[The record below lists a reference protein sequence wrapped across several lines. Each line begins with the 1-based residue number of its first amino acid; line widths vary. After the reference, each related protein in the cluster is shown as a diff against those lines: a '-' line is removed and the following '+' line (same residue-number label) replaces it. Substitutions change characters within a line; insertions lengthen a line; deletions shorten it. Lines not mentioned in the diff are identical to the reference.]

1 MLGERPARH
10 DERQREGTPVPDPSP
25 GPAASGTIPRLVQ
38 ACAGRFAERIAVE
51 DEGRVLSFAELGEE
65 AIRATRAFIA
75 AGVEP
80 GERVGIWAQNC
91 LEWVLAAIGLQS
103 AGAVLVPL
111 NTRFKGSEA
120 AYILNKSRA
129 RLVFTVEE
137 FVDTAYVAMLEAQ
150 ELPHL
155 ESIVTLK
162 GETPSTRSWQDF
174 LAGGDAVDAAQ
185 ARERLE
191 AVAPDD
197 LSDILFT
204 SGTTGKPKGVMCT
217 HQQVLRG
224 FEAWTEVIGLR
235 EGDRY
240 LIVNPFFHA
249 FGYKAGWLSC
259 IMRGAT
265 MLPHPVFDVPEVLR
279 RVSVDRISMLPGP
292 PALLQSILMHPER
305 ADYDLSNLR
314 LSVTGAAAIPV
325 ELIHRMHDELGFETV
340 ITGYGLT
347 ESCGIATMCRD
358 GDDAETIAT
367 TSGRAIPDTEVRCV
381 DAEGNEV
388 PRGESGEV
396 VLRGYHVMLGYFED
410 EQQTRDTIDADGW
423 LHTGD
428 IGVMD
433 ERGYLRITDRMKD
446 MFIMG
451 GFNCYPAEIEGL
463 LFEHPQVA
471 QVAVIGIPDERMGEV
486 GMAFVVAE
494 SGTQT
499 TPKEIIAWSR
509 EHMANYKVPR
519 RVELVEE
526 LPLNASGKVQKFVLR
541 EKALARS

>member
-1 MLGERPARH
+1 M
-10 DERQREGTPVPDPSP
+10 PDPASP
-25 GPAASGTIPRLVQ
+25 SASGTIPRLVQ
-38 ACAGRFAERIAVE
+38 DSATRFGDNIAME
-51 DEGRVLSFAELGEE
+51 DGGRVLSYAELGEE
-65 AIRATRAFIA
+65 ALRATSAFIA

-80 GERVGIWAQNC
+80 GDRVGIWAQNC

-111 NTRFKGSEA
+111 NTRFKGGEA

-129 RLVFTVEE
+129 RLAFTVEE
-137 FVDTAYVAMLEAQ
+137 FLDTGYVAMLEAE

-162 GETPSTRSWQDF
+162 GETANTRSWQDF
-174 LAGGDAVDAAQ
+174 LAGGEAVDADQ
-185 ARERLE
+185 ARERLT

-204 SGTTGKPKGVMCT
+204 SGTTGKPKGVMCN

-279 RVSVDRISMLPGP
+279 RVSADRISTLPGP
-292 PALLQSILMHPER
+292 PALLQSILMHPDR
-305 ADYDLSNLR
+305 GDYDLSHLR
-314 LSVTGAAAIPV
+314 LCVTGAAAIPV
-325 ELIHRMHDELGFETV
+325 ELVRRMHDDLGFETV

-347 ESCGIATMCRD
+347 ESSGIATMCRD
-358 GDDAETIAT
+358 GDDATTIAT
-367 TSGRAIPDTEVRCV
+367 TSGRAIPDVEVLCV
-381 DAEGNEV
+381 DEAGNEV

-396 VLRGYHVMLGYFED
+396 VVRGYNVMLGYFED
-410 EQQTRDTIDADGW
+410 EAQTREAIDAEGW

-433 ERGYLRITDRMKD
+433 ERGYLQITDRLKD

-471 QVAVIGIPDERMGEV
+471 QVAVIGVPDERLGEV

-494 SGTQT
+494 PGTQ
-499 TPKEIIAWSR
+499 PKPDELIAWSR

-519 RVELVEE
+519 RVEVVDE
-526 LPLNASGKVQKFVLR
+526 LPLNASGKVQKFILR
-541 EKALARS
+541 EKAMAPS